1 MMLHDSDLI
10 RRYWSAYRGEAAR
23 YLSKC
28 QPFRVPVRKPIALT
42 MAPPSDAE
50 LVMPPD
56 IDILEF
62 SIQHTRYGKAVV
74 CEGVTVELVPPR

>member
-1 MMLHDSDLI
+1 MMRHDTDLI
-10 RRYWSAYRGEAAR
+10 RRYWSRCRGEAAR
-23 YLSKC
+23 YLSKG
-28 QPFRVPVRKPIALT
+28 QPYRVPVMKPIALT

-74 CEGVTVELVPPR
+74 CEGITVELVPPR